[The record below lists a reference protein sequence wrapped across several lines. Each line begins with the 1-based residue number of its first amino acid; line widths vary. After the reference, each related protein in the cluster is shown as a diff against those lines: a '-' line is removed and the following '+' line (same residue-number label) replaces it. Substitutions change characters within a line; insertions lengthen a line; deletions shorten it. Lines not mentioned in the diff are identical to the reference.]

1 MASET
6 DWTYSA
12 QADEA
17 RRGSQALLT
26 GSEDWRLLSDI
37 MQPRQ
42 HIDIVLPKNTYD
54 AFVNT
59 GLEAMLREGGVART
73 VILGVV
79 TNMCCETTARSS
91 FCRGF
96 HTYFVS
102 DAVGSD
108 NVDIAQGSL
117 KALALAFGPV
127 VTTKEMLEIL

>member
-79 TNMCCETTARSS
+79 TNMCCSCARPA
-91 FCRGF
+91 GKQ
-96 HTYFVS
+96 
-102 DAVGSD
+102 A
-108 NVDIAQGSL
+108 SL
-117 KALALAFGPV
+117 
-127 VTTKEMLEIL
+127 I